1 MIDASHWMIRQ
12 RVRTLRR
19 EIAEWDAAARDWRP
33 ASFFQFV
40 AFDRDGRVV
49 QLDQR
54 GAEDPV
60 FRTIYI
66 YDSDGRLRERQAG
79 PAGANPVH
87 RVVYTYD
94 ETGRPLAVTQIG
106 EDGIERVT
114 HTTTYDDRGRRTTVR
129 DLPPAAADVPM
140 MVSIDGSEI
149 GYGAPGAK
157 TMTTSYDERDLSRE
171 VLIQDAGGAIIR
183 RITLTRDGE
192 GRVVTE
198 EAQNIGPFTL
208 PDAPGPVP
216 ADDRELLQAL
226 VMRVFGAIRTTYQY
240 DADGRLVFRTQQMGL
255 LREERIAYG
264 YGERGDPI
272 EEFHESI
279 NREMHLD
286 RDGGPTSSG
295 DRTRMHE
302 VRFSY
307 EYDARGNW
315 TKRIAQGRVTRDAE
329 FEQSNRELRT
339 IDYYES

>member
-1 MIDASHWMIRQ
+1 MIHASQWKLRE

-19 EIAEWDAAARDWRP
+19 EIAEWDAAAQDWRP
-33 ASFFQFV
+33 VSYFQFV

-54 GAEDPV
+54 GAEGSV
-60 FRTIYI
+60 FRTTYI
-66 YDSDGRLRERQAG
+66 YDSDGRLRETQAG
-79 PAGANPVH
+79 AAGANTVS

-106 EDGIERVT
+106 ESGIERLT
-114 HTTTYDDRGRRTTVR
+114 HRTTYDERGRRTTVR
-129 DLPPAAADVPM
+129 DLPPAAADVPVM
-140 MVSIDGSEI
+140 FSIDGSEV

-157 TMTTSYDERDLSRE
+157 TMTTRYDEQGLSRE

-183 RITLTRDGE
+183 RITLTRDRE

-198 EAQNIGPFTL
+198 EAQNVAPFPL

-216 ADDRELLQAL
+216 AEEGEQLQAL
-226 VMRVFGAIRTTYQY
+226 VMRVFGAIRTTYDY
-240 DADGRLVFRTQQMGL
+240 DAGGRLVFRTQQMGL
-255 LREERIAYG
+255 LSEERIAYA
-264 YGERGDPI
+264 YDERGNPI
-272 EEFHESI
+272 EELHESI
-279 NREMHLD
+279 NREIHLD

-295 DRTRMHE
+295 DTTRMHE

-315 TKRIAQGRVTRDAE
+315 TRRVVESRVDRGAE
-329 FEQSNRELRT
+329 FVRSNAELRT
-339 IDYYES
+339 IEYYES

>member
-1 MIDASHWMIRQ
+1 MIDVGHWKLREH
-12 RVRTLRR
+12 VRTLRS
-19 EIAEWDAAARDWRP
+19 EIVEWDAAAQDWRP
-33 ASFFQFV
+33 ASYFQFV

-54 GAEDPV
+54 GAEGSV
-60 FRTIYI
+60 FRTTYS
-66 YDSDGRLRERQAG
+66 YDSDGRLRETQAG
-79 PAGANPVH
+79 TAGAKAVS

-106 EDGIERVT
+106 ESGIARVT
-114 HTTTYDDRGRRTTVR
+114 HTSTYDERGRRTTVR

-140 MVSIDGSEI
+140 TFSIDGSEI

-157 TMTTSYDERDLSRE
+157 TMTTRYDERDLSRE
-171 VLIQDAGGAIIR
+171 VLIQDADGAIIR
-183 RITLTRDGE
+183 RITLTRDRE

-198 EAQNIGPFTL
+198 EAQNIAPFNL
-208 PDAPGPVP
+208 PDPPGPVP
-216 ADDRELLQAL
+216 AEDHEQLQAL
-226 VMRVFGAIRTTYQY
+226 VKRVFGAIRTTYDY
-240 DADGRLVFRTQQMGL
+240 DAGGRLVFRTQQMGL
-255 LREERIAYG
+255 LGEERITYAYD
-264 YGERGDPI
+264 ERGNPI
-272 EEFHESI
+272 EELHESI

-295 DRTRMHE
+295 DRTRIHE

-315 TKRIAQGRVTRDAE
+315 TMRIVESRLDRDAQ
-329 FEQSNRELRT
+329 FARSNAERRT

>member
-1 MIDASHWMIRQ
+1 MIDASHWKLRE
-12 RVRTLRR
+12 RVRTLRS

-33 ASFFQFV
+33 VTYFQFV

-54 GAEDPV
+54 GAERSV
-60 FRTIYI
+60 FRTTYI
-66 YDSDGRLRERQAG
+66 YDSDGRLRETQAG
-79 PAGANPVH
+79 TAGANPVS

-106 EDGIERVT
+106 TDGIERVT
-114 HTTTYDDRGRRTTVR
+114 HTTTYDQRGRRTTVH
-129 DLPPAAADVPM
+129 DLPPAVADVAM
-140 MVSIDGSEI
+140 MFSIDGSEI

-171 VLIQDAGGAIIR
+171 VLIQDARGASIR
-183 RITLTRDGE
+183 RVTLTRDRE

-216 ADDRELLQAL
+216 AEDREQLQAL
-226 VMRVFGAIRTTYQY
+226 VMRVFGAIRTTYEY
-240 DADGRLVFRTQQMGL
+240 DAGGRLVFRTQQMGL
-255 LREERIAYG
+255 LGEERIAYA
-264 YGERGDPI
+264 YDERGNPI

-295 DRTRMHE
+295 DTTRMHE

-315 TKRIAQGRVTRDAE
+315 TKRIVHGRVTRDAE
-329 FEQSNRELRT
+329 FEQSNTELRT
-339 IDYYES
+339 IEYYES